1 MARSTHSKNDAAMG
15 YLITEHARH
24 LLAAGC
30 SQVTIASR
38 TRLLWHLHHYLD
50 FGLAYASTTQ
60 IEAFLASFT
69 ARGRKRSTIA
79 CYAMHIR
86 GFYRWADR
94 AGQLDGDPTL
104 TMKRP
109 KPANFRPKPITWNQ
123 LVTALTRAQEPWRTV
138 FALAYYEGLRAKEI
152 AAIRRQDITETVLYI
167 PNGKG
172 GEPAAV
178 PTHPYVWSLTS
189 ELPPGRLFPD
199 ATPKSISAGAIR
211 QFKRLGLVDVHVHR
225 LRHTYATDMLTA
237 GADLRTVQECLRH
250 ASVATT
256 QAYTYVTGERKRS
269 AVVALPMP
277 TGTPASF

>member
-1 MARSTHSKNDAAMG
+1 MRAMGDKDSTMG
-15 YLITEHARH
+15 YLIEEHARH

-30 SQVTIASR
+30 SQITVASR
-38 TRLLWHLHHYLD
+38 TRLLWHLHHYLE

-60 IEAFLASFT
+60 IEAFLASFI
-69 ARGRKRSTIA
+69 ARGRTRSTLRT
-79 CYAMHIR
+79 YDMHIR

-109 KPANFRPKPITWNQ
+109 KPPSFRPKPLTETQ
-123 LVTALTRAQEPWRTV
+123 LRTALTQADAPWHTV
-138 FALAYYEGLRAKEI
+138 FALAYFEGLRAMEI
-152 AAIRRQDITETVLYI
+152 AAIERQDIAEDMLYI

-189 ELPPGRLFPD
+189 ALPPGRLFPN
-199 ATPKSISAGAIR
+199 ATPKSISAGAVR
-211 QFKRLGLVDVHVHR
+211 EFKRLGLVDVHVHR

-250 ASVATT
+250 SSVATT

-269 AVVALPMP
+269 AVVALPVP
-277 TGTPASF
+277 VKAPAGH